1 MHIIMVSYRMRE
13 TNVHYQYTNKPHR
26 KAQNNI

>member
-1 MHIIMVSYRMRE
+1 MHISMVFYRMLK

-26 KAQNNI
+26 KAQNNM